1 MSGSDSSRLSSTAAR
16 WKSWLPLVGVVAL
29 VAMGSLAFRQF
40 GGPRVADAQAPGRA
54 PAASRPAATTAGRST
69 APTPRAGSVSAP
81 SQPTAP
87 QEQPSKASG
96 TKAPSAAATKHLK
109 VMAVVN
115 GEQITRQELARE
127 CLRRYGKEVLE
138 GMLNKHLI
146 AEACSK
152 QGIEITQQDLNDEVE
167 RIAAKFGL
175 PSDRWLQMLQDER
188 GFSPDDYRQEV
199 IWPMLAMRKLSQ
211 EHLQVSQQD
220 LQKAIESDYG
230 AKVKARLI
238 VAISKSKAEE
248 LYRKVTANPESFNEV
263 AKEGDDPAV
272 ASARGM
278 IPPIRKHVGDPKIE
292 QAAFALKPGQISPV
306 IFAANQ
312 YFIIKCE
319 QQIAETIL
327 DRAQLEQ
334 VKRIMTD
341 RIKEQKTRT
350 AATDLFERLQK
361 EAKVENVFNDE
372 QKQKQH
378 PGVAALINGQPIS
391 VLQLSEECL
400 LRHGREILDG
410 EINRKILTQEL
421 TRKRHAVTQNDLDG
435 EVARTAEM
443 YGFVQRNGKPDIEK
457 WLAHVEKEEGAPVEL
472 YLRDAVW
479 PAVALRKLVGEK
491 VEITEDDLQK
501 GYESNYGPRVE
512 VQAIVLGDHRQAQK
526 VWDQARNQPTEEY
539 FAQLA
544 QHHSTEPVS
553 RANGG
558 KVPPIRRF
566 GGQGAIEEEA
576 FKLKPGE
583 LSGIVAMGD
592 RFIIMRCLGRT
603 KPVGITL
610 QEARSELTHNLQEQ
624 KLRVV
629 MTAEMDR
636 LKESAQI
643 DNFLAG
649 ISQSGRGM
657 HSVGPGKST
666 PAATTS
672 RAPGKQAAPAG
683 KYDVVPATATR
694 PTTRR

>member
-1 MSGSDSSRLSSTAAR
+1 MSGTDCTGFGTTNAR
-16 WKSWLPLVGVVAL
+16 WKSWLPLAGVIALIAVG
-29 VAMGSLAFRQF
+29 AFFVRQF
-40 GGPRVADAQAPGRA
+40 SGPRTAEAQAPSRA
-54 PAASRPAATTAGRST
+54 PATARQSPAAPAARSAAGAPVREQQTAT
-69 APTPRAGSVSAP
+69 APTGRG
-81 SQPTAP
+81 
-87 QEQPSKASG
+87 
-96 TKAPSAAATKHLK
+96 PSASAAKSLK

-127 CLRRYGKEVLE
+127 CLRRYGKDVLE
-138 GMLNKHLI
+138 GMLNKQLI
-146 AEACSK
+146 ADACAQ

-175 PSDRWLQMLQDER
+175 PTTQWLQMLEDER
-188 GFSPDDYRQEV
+188 GFSPEDYRQEV

-211 EHLQVSQQD
+211 DQLQVNQQD

-230 AKVKARLI
+230 PKVKARLI
-238 VAISKSKAEE
+238 VATSKAKADE
-248 LYRKVTANPESFNEV
+248 LYRKVAANPESFNEV

-278 IPPIRKHVGDPKIE
+278 IPLIRKNVGDPKIE
-292 QAAFALKPGQISPV
+292 QAAFSLKPGQISSV
-306 IFAANQ
+306 IYAANQ

-319 QQIAETIL
+319 QQIAETVL

-334 VKRIMTD
+334 VKKVMTD

-372 QKQKQH
+372 KKQQQH

-421 TRKRHAVTQNDLDG
+421 TRKRHTVTQDDLNG

-443 YGFVQRNGKPDIEK
+443 YGFVKSNGQADIEK
-457 WLAHVEKEEGAPVEL
+457 WLAHVEKDEGAPVEL

-479 PAVALRKLVGEK
+479 PAVALRKLVGNK
-491 VEITEDDLQK
+491 VEVTDEDLKK
-501 GYESNYGPRVE
+501 GFESNYGPRVE

-526 VWDQARNQPTEEY
+526 VWDQARNQPTEQY

-558 KVPPIRRF
+558 KVPPIRRY
-566 GGQGAIEEEA
+566 GGQGAIEDEA
-576 FKLKPGE
+576 FRLKPGE

-610 QEARSELTHNLQEQ
+610 QEARAELTHNLQEQ
-624 KLRVV
+624 KLRMK
-629 MTAEMDR
+629 MTEEMDQ

-643 DNFLAG
+643 ENFLAG
-649 ISQSGRGM
+649 IKQSGSRLKAAAA
-657 HSVGPGKST
+657 SSLPPASNRA
-666 PAATTS
+666 PAAKS
-672 RAPGKQAAPAG
+672 AAAG

>member
-1 MSGSDSSRLSSTAAR
+1 MSGIDGTKSPAPNAR
-16 WKSWLPLVGVVAL
+16 WKSWLPLAGIVSLIAVGTLL
-29 VAMGSLAFRQF
+29 VREFS
-40 GGPRVADAQAPGRA
+40 GPRTAGAQAPVRA
-54 PAASRPAATTAGRST
+54 PAARQSTAAPAARTASAPQSREPQAAAAPAGR
-69 APTPRAGSVSAP
+69 
-81 SQPTAP
+81 
-87 QEQPSKASG
+87 
-96 TKAPSAAATKHLK
+96 APSAAAAKALK

-138 GMLNKHLI
+138 GMLNKQLI
-146 AEACSK
+146 ADACAQ
-152 QGIEITQQDLNDEVE
+152 QGIEISQQDLNDEVE

-175 PSDRWLQMLQDER
+175 PSAQWLQMLQDER
-188 GFSPDDYRQEV
+188 GFTPDDYRQEV

-211 EHLQVSQQD
+211 DQLKVSQQD
-220 LQKAIESDYG
+220 LQQAIESDYG

-238 VAISKSKAEE
+238 VATSKAKAEE
-248 LYRKVTANPESFNEV
+248 LHRKVTANPESFNEV

-278 IPPIRKHVGDPKIE
+278 IPLIRKHVGDPKIE

-306 IFAANQ
+306 IHAANQ

-319 QQIAETIL
+319 QQIEQTVL

-334 VKRIMTD
+334 VKKLLTD

-361 EAKVENVFNDE
+361 EAKVENVFNDKK
-372 QKQKQH
+372 KQEQH

-421 TRKRHAVTQNDLDG
+421 ARKKHTVTENDLNG

-443 YGFVQRNGKPDIEK
+443 YGFVSSNGQPDVEK

-479 PAVALRKLVGEK
+479 PAVALRKLVGNK
-491 VEITEDDLQK
+491 VEVTEEDLKK
-501 GYESNYGPRVE
+501 GFESNYGPRVE

-558 KVPPIRRF
+558 KVPPIRRY

-576 FKLKPGE
+576 FRLKPGE

-610 QEARSELTHNLQEQ
+610 QEARAELTHNLQEQ
-624 KLRVV
+624 KLRMQ
-629 MTAEMDR
+629 MTEEMDQ
-636 LKESAQI
+636 LKEAAQI
-643 DNFLAG
+643 ENFLAG
-649 ISQSGRGM
+649 VKQSGSRVKTAAAG
-657 HSVGPGKST
+657 SS
-666 PAATTS
+666 PAAAT
-672 RAPGKQAAPAG
+672 RAPVTKAAPAG